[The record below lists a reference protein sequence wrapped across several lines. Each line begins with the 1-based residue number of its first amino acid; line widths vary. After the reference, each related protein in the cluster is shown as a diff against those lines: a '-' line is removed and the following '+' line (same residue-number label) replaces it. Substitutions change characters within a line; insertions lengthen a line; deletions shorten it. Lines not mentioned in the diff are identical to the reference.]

1 MFCVHCFS
9 RFSLFLRWSR
19 VLVFPELCSPPSAS
33 PHKVHVPALN
43 SRVDSVSSYNS
54 NTMSQEEP
62 SNCAIEDMTS
72 LSSDPTASNFSE
84 PAVVDDSTSEPDVSK
99 VSNDEVT
106 EEMEQNDVQVD
117 CEIEDEQEAV
127 QTHST
132 PIMSA
137 VDQVS
142 YSYQPS
148 SSSLPTSLIRTIT
161 LGDEEVETTL
171 ILQLFSDRIFIS
183 ITQLSGKVG
192 SLLTCNVEES
202 IVDNSTT
209 YNVRTLLG
217 TGVASRGGGGGERE
231 VSIRE
236 VFVRRLAERIVR
248 HTRKMA
254 GVSETTILGGAED
267 GVGPIAPLLVGVGL
281 KPGCSD
287 LSIDSFN
294 VLVDAAMELYLDGW
308 KISNAGSMVGMEG
321 PD

>member
-1 MFCVHCFS
+1 
-9 RFSLFLRWSR
+9 
-19 VLVFPELCSPPSAS
+19 
-33 PHKVHVPALN
+33 
-43 SRVDSVSSYNS
+43 
-54 NTMSQEEP
+54 MSQEQP
-62 SNCAIEDMTS
+62 STCAIKDMENPSSEPTADKS
-72 LSSDPTASNFSE
+72 ASDPI
-84 PAVVDDSTSEPDVSK
+84 VVDDITSEPDVSE

-106 EEMEQNDVQVD
+106 EEMEQNNDVQVH
-117 CEIEDEQEAV
+117 CEIEDEQEAA
-127 QTHST
+127 QNHTT
-132 PIMSA
+132 PTMSA

-192 SLLTCNVEES
+192 SLLLCNVEES

-217 TGVASRGGGGGERE
+217 TGVASRRGGGGERE
-231 VSIRE
+231 ISIRE

-281 KPGCSD
+281 KPGSSD
-287 LSIDSFN
+287 LSIESFN
-294 VLVDAAMELYLDGW
+294 VLVDAAMALYLDGW
-308 KISNAGSMVGMEG
+308 KMSHAGGMVGMEG